1 MYVTGGYA
9 AAPSRAEPSAG
20 TRLTP
25 RPARDVRARGLH
37 PIPRRALP
45 PALPPPFPAPST
57 LGLPSS
63 LPDPRSGSFY
73 FL

>member
-1 MYVTGGYA
+1 MYVTGGCA

-37 PIPRRALP
+37 PIPRPRVTPRAASAVPRPLDSGA
-45 PALPPPFPAPST
+45 ALVAA
-57 LGLPSS
+57 
-63 LPDPRSGSFY
+63 
-73 FL
+73 